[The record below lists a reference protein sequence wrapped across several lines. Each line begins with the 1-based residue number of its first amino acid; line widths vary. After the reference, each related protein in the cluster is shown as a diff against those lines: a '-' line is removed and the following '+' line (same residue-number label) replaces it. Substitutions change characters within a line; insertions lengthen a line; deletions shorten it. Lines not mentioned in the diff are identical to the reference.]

1 MQIQATELKQQDPS
15 IVSQIDLSFLPFA
28 AQNYS
33 ISPNIDDYLIFT
45 TLICPSDL
53 PNRNGIAFPLSELI
67 RFTPTPSPHMVYK
80 GWNGCPVHL
89 EHCFPGDVRVRTDR
103 GLKRIDRVK
112 VGDLVLTH
120 NVEYK
125 RVTKVFKNGRKP
137 LISIDA
143 LGLLRPLR
151 LTENHP
157 LWVVDRRQLYSSIH
171 RTIRG
176 KGHPN
181 LHPTA
186 VRPHWRPASDVYELD
201 YLVAPIAIG
210 GDIKVSR
217 SFAILTGVY
226 MAEGNLQPSN
236 KAVNPTGVVLTI
248 AYNEKEFKELILY
261 HVEKLGYAYDVRF
274 NKSAGTCSI
283 TIKNAEFAS
292 EMKALCG
299 SYSHKKRM
307 RGELRQWD
315 RRSLTYFLAG
325 YINGD
330 GSNNGTRIR
339 CITTSENLAQDLQ
352 MAFGRLGI
360 PASGNGLGWAAQF
373 TNKRLTREGY
383 IRKNHTGKPWRK
395 SGTMFTIGAS
405 LRKIKEQSRIMDF
418 VVGHKG
424 RSGRKPVVEQ
434 ETDVRIIGD
443 YMLYPISNIEKGIG
457 TEEVYNLEVEDDHTY
472 LADGIIVHNC
482 NENPK
487 DAIGII
493 FDTSLTKI
501 QGVQGNIWAV
511 TGVLGID
518 KTKNQEIAR
527 KFADGEI
534 NTVSM
539 GALASSFT
547 CSICGA
553 INDEFH
559 GCSHI
564 PANST
569 GDVNFYPVVDGE
581 GNIEIAF
588 LNAHGLDPI
597 ETSVVADP
605 AWAPALSDTI
615 LQK

>member
-67 RFTPTPSPHMVYK
+67 KFTPTPSPHMVYK

-89 EHCFPGDVRVRTDR
+89 EHCFPGDTRIRTNR
-103 GLKRIDRVK
+103 GLKRIDK
-112 VGDLVLTH
+112 ISVGDLVLTH
-120 NVEYK
+120 NLEYK
-125 RVTKVFKNGRKP
+125 EVTKVYENGVKP

-143 LGLLRPLR
+143 LGLMRPLR

-157 LWVVDRRQLYSSIH
+157 VWVVDRRQLYNVIH
-171 RTIRG
+171 RTQKEGRN
-176 KGHPN
+176 K
-181 LHPTA
+181 HPTS
-186 VRPHWRPASDVYELD
+186 VRPHWRPASDVYDLD

-210 GDIKVSR
+210 GDVKVSR
-217 SFAILTGVY
+217 SFAFLTGVY
-226 MAEGNLQPSN
+226 MAEGNLLPNNRST
-236 KAVNPTGVVLTI
+236 KPTGVVLTI
-248 AYNEKEFKELILY
+248 AYNEKEFREVIIHHLDR
-261 HVEKLGYAYDVRF
+261 LGYEYVVNFR
-274 NKSAGTCSI
+274 KEAGICQI
-283 TIKNAEFAS
+283 TVKNADYAQ
-292 EMKALCG
+292 EMKKLCG
-299 SYSHKKRM
+299 SYSHRKRM
-307 RGELRQWD
+307 RGDLRKWN
-315 RRSLTYFLAG
+315 RNALTAFLAG

-339 CITTSENLAQDLQ
+339 CITTSENLAQDIQ
-352 MAFGRLGI
+352 MTFARLGI

-373 TNKRLTREGY
+373 TDKRLTRDGY
-383 IRKNHTGKPWRK
+383 IRKSRTGKPWRK
-395 SGTMFTIGAS
+395 CGVSFTVGAS
-405 LRKIKEQSRIMDF
+405 LRKIREQSNVMDF

-424 RSGRKPVVEQ
+424 HSRKKPVMEQ
-434 ETDVRIIGD
+434 ETDVRVIGD
-443 YMLYPISNIEKGIG
+443 YMMFPISNIEKDVGS
-457 TEEVYNLEVEDDHTY
+457 EPVYNLEVADDHTY
-472 LADGIIVHNC
+472 VAEGVIVHNC

>member
-80 GWNGCPVHL
+80 GWCGCPLHL
-89 EHCFPGDVRVRTDR
+89 EH
-103 GLKRIDRVK
+103 
-112 VGDLVLTH
+112 
-120 NVEYK
+120 N
-125 RVTKVFKNGRKP
+125 
-137 LISIDA
+137 
-143 LGLLRPLR
+143 
-151 LTENHP
+151 
-157 LWVVDRRQLYSSIH
+157 
-171 RTIRG
+171 
-176 KGHPN
+176 N
-181 LHPTA
+181 L
-186 VRPHWRPASDVYELD
+186 
-201 YLVAPIAIG
+201 
-210 GDIKVSR
+210 
-217 SFAILTGVY
+217 
-226 MAEGNLQPSN
+226 
-236 KAVNPTGVVLTI
+236 
-248 AYNEKEFKELILY
+248 
-261 HVEKLGYAYDVRF
+261 
-274 NKSAGTCSI
+274 
-283 TIKNAEFAS
+283 
-292 EMKALCG
+292 
-299 SYSHKKRM
+299 
-307 RGELRQWD
+307 
-315 RRSLTYFLAG
+315 
-325 YINGD
+325 
-330 GSNNGTRIR
+330 
-339 CITTSENLAQDLQ
+339 
-352 MAFGRLGI
+352 
-360 PASGNGLGWAAQF
+360 
-373 TNKRLTREGY
+373 
-383 IRKNHTGKPWRK
+383 
-395 SGTMFTIGAS
+395 
-405 LRKIKEQSRIMDF
+405 
-418 VVGHKG
+418 
-424 RSGRKPVVEQ
+424 
-434 ETDVRIIGD
+434 
-443 YMLYPISNIEKGIG
+443 
-457 TEEVYNLEVEDDHTY
+457 
-472 LADGIIVHNC
+472 
-482 NENPK
+482 NPK

-569 GDVNFYPVVDGE
+569 GDVNFYPVVDSE